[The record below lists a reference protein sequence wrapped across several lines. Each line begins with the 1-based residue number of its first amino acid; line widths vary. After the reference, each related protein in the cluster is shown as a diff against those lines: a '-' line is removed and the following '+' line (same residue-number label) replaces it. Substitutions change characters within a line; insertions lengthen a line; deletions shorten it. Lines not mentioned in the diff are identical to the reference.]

1 MYTRLESAQQKWGGS
16 LTAIDNWLD
25 ERQRL
30 IVRYCE
36 LAALPPFDKKSGNSL
51 PDLADIQHFCQLLM
65 DYLSAGHFE
74 VYEQIVSQCA
84 VNGQDSRQLADSLYP
99 KIATSTDMALEFND
113 KYAETGSDH
122 HFSGF
127 DADLST
133 LGQALEERF
142 EYEDELIDTLY
153 EKHID
158 SGISA

>member
-36 LAALPPFDKKSGNSL
+36 LAALPPLDKKSGNSM
-51 PDLADIQHFCQLLM
+51 PDQADIQHYCKLLM

-84 VNGQDSRQLADSLYP
+84 VNGQDSRKMADSLYP
-99 KIATSTDMALEFND
+99 KIAHSTDMALEFND
-113 KYAETGSDH
+113 KYAEADGKTLSTN
-122 HFSGF
+122 F
-127 DADLST
+127 DRDLST
-133 LGQALEERF
+133 LGQALVERF
-142 EYEDELIDTLY
+142 DFEDELIQTLHNKY
-153 EKHID
+153 SKAIT
-158 SGISA
+158 A